1 MTIRKITK
9 DPRDQYPKPPFPE
22 QSQKAPGLQAE
33 MNPQPDFGL
42 ETYKGSG
49 KLKGKVALITGAD
62 SGIGRA
68 VALAY
73 AREGAN
79 IVLSYLPAEELDA
92 EITAKA
98 IRESGQKV
106 LRVPGDITEE
116 KQCVLL
122 VESAITEFG
131 KLDILVNNAAYQKS
145 FGSIMELTE
154 QELDKTMRTNIYAM
168 FFLSKAAMRR
178 MKPGS
183 TIINTSSIQAY
194 QPDAELLPYATTKGA
209 IVTFTKGLSDEAI
222 RYGIRV
228 NSVAP
233 GPVWT
238 PLIPSSMETKDF
250 GTSAPIGRAAQ
261 PVELAPVFV
270 LLASDE
276 SSFVTGQVWGVTGGK
291 PLS

>member
-106 LRVPGDITEE
+106 LRVPGDITVE